1 MSDPTDSE
9 LLRSFC
15 EKRSEEAFAQL
26 LRRHLDF
33 VYSAACRILGNPSLA
48 EDVAQ
53 AVFASLANNAAKL
66 QNHPFLTGWL
76 HRATRNIASQTIRD
90 EIRRRLREQKA
101 YAMNELLSS
110 GSDTDWEQVA
120 PQLDAALDDLNAPDR
135 EALLLRYFKNQTAR
149 EMALKLG
156 ISDEAAQKRVAR
168 ALERLRKLLRKRGVQ
183 AGVAGLATLIP
194 AHALQ
199 AAPAAL
205 SATISSTI
213 IACLPQAAAN
223 LPLAL
228 VATKSIAMNTI
239 QKTVATVI
247 IASAVTT
254 GIYQRLQVSNLRN
267 DIKTLKSEQ
276 SPLAAEV
283 ARLRDEQSAAARQL
297 AGLREDNLRLQ
308 RNSSELLKLRDEVG
322 RLRAGAKE
330 LAQLKEGKSGDP
342 LVSQAI
348 SWNQRV
354 NLLKDKFEEDA
365 AARIP
370 ELQLATEKDWLD
382 AARNEL
388 GTETDIRKA
397 MSNLRRAAEAK
408 VANPMEAA
416 LKAYMRANNEEF
428 PTDITQLQEFFDPP
442 IDPAILRQYS
452 ILPEKQVPGLNMGG
466 EWIISKT
473 SPVDKDFDMRLGLG
487 PSGWGF
493 AGHESWNARSVDMIN
508 TLQPVWA
515 AYSSANQGR
524 SATDFQDLGPYLKTP
539 EQKAAFQGILDL
551 QKAAHSKPE

>member
-1 MSDPTDSE
+1 
-9 LLRSFC
+9 
-15 EKRSEEAFAQL
+15 
-26 LRRHLDF
+26 
-33 VYSAACRILGNPSLA
+33 
-48 EDVAQ
+48 
-53 AVFASLANNAAKL
+53 
-66 QNHPFLTGWL
+66 
-76 HRATRNIASQTIRD
+76 
-90 EIRRRLREQKA
+90 
-101 YAMNELLSS
+101 
-110 GSDTDWEQVA
+110 
-120 PQLDAALDDLNAPDR
+120 
-135 EALLLRYFKNQTAR
+135 
-149 EMALKLG
+149 
-156 ISDEAAQKRVAR
+156 
-168 ALERLRKLLRKRGVQ
+168 
-183 AGVAGLATLIP
+183 
-194 AHALQ
+194 
-199 AAPAAL
+199 
-205 SATISSTI
+205 
-213 IACLPQAAAN
+213 
-223 LPLAL
+223 
-228 VATKSIAMNTI
+228 MNTI

-267 DIKTLKSEQ
+267 DIKTLKGEQ

-308 RNSSELLKLRDEVG
+308 QNSSELLKLRDEVG
-322 RLRAGAKE
+322 RLRAGATE
-330 LAQLKEGKSGDP
+330 LAKLKEGKSGDP

-354 NLLKDKFEEDA
+354 SVLKDRFEEDA

-466 EWIISKT
+466 EWIVSKT
-473 SPVDKDFDMRLGLG
+473 SPVDKEFDMRLGLG

-493 AGHESWNARSVDMIN
+493 AGHESWNTRSVDMIN
-508 TLQPVWA
+508 TLQPVWK
-515 AYSSANQGR
+515 AYASANQGR
-524 SATDFQDLGPYLKTP
+524 PAADFQDLRPYLKTP
-539 EQKAAFQGILDL
+539 EQKAAFQGMLDL